1 MIGDFTFSTA
11 CRQIREW
18 CQKYGEAI
26 KIGLN
31 LSGRE
36 FEQPNLVEKIR
47 AVIESEKV
55 DPKYIEIEVT
65 ETAVMTN
72 IQSAI
77 DVLEQFRKL
86 GIQFSIDDFGAG

>member
-1 MIGDFTFSTA
+1 
-11 CRQIREW
+11 
-18 CQKYGEAI
+18 
-26 KIGLN
+26 
-31 LSGRE
+31 
-36 FEQPNLVEKIR
+36 LVEKIR

-65 ETAVMTN
+65 ETSVMTN

>member
-1 MIGDFTFSTA
+1 
-11 CRQIREW
+11 
-18 CQKYGEAI
+18 
-26 KIGLN
+26 
-31 LSGRE
+31 
-36 FEQPNLVEKIR
+36 LVEKIR

>member
-1 MIGDFTFSTA
+1 MIGNFTFSTA
-11 CRQIREW
+11 CHQYREW

>member
-1 MIGDFTFSTA
+1 M
-11 CRQIREW
+11 
-18 CQKYGEAI
+18 
-26 KIGLN
+26 
-31 LSGRE
+31 
-36 FEQPNLVEKIR
+36 VEKIR